1 MKGEIK
7 GPYKKIK
14 ERNHRLE
21 DLLENNYPGTVKLW
35 VVFQKSKYRSGS
47 VINIGKSLL
56 RCQVFS
62 ISFQNEL

>member
-21 DLLENNYPGTVKLW
+21 DLSENNYPGIVKL
-35 VVFQKSKYRSGS
+35 
-47 VINIGKSLL
+47 
-56 RCQVFS
+56 
-62 ISFQNEL
+62 